1 MKLAVAIA
9 TVTALRQAAV
19 TRADCDF
26 GSNYTSYSNISYA
39 CSFDVG
45 IGIICNF
52 SETNTFSSGDTN
64 VTTTTNRGNNLA
76 IWKMGDKDSTVQCY
90 SDVSSEFVLTSY
102 PNGST
107 FGVSTGDFVLGMDSV
122 NNTVADGVPLSS
134 PGLYYIEGGSDEFW
148 INEYGNSDLI
158 KAEGDITDLCEVLGV
173 SNSVA
178 AETTNAITPLKNIV
192 LKTALYTNPAP
203 FVYEENNTWTGY
215 MVDVANLLVEEAL
228 KDGYNLTYDIDYE
241 NSLFNDN
248 TPNIS
253 TSDYGVD
260 YLTCTEE
267 QKQQDPNKCF
277 DFFIGVFQRTTGRQG
292 KVVFLPPALSTHLIL
307 LGLKENQDF
316 KSIEDVA
323 NKNGTLCIPQLM
335 QLYSGFTTDDSLPL
349 VICDAGDAQQV
360 VCLDKLINGT
370 CDMLVNYNQ
379 QAGSALLSYPQK
391 DAIAMYDDI
400 TKNVENDEKWL
411 SMPLSPSLGAE
422 TTVMMSRWMY
432 NAYKDGE
439 MGRLQEKYFGFK
451 NDYPQLFPEEINI
464 TSSVYRNPPHAYQ
477 KPDGS
482 WEGIVF
488 DAAAN
493 ITKTAAKYGIKLNI
507 DVSTKEGDVV
517 SDLPGDLGTPT
528 GSLQTISPDCK
539 EKNVSPC
546 FDMILGD
553 YTINSLRQSGLATF
567 TPPYINNFVTTIKR
581 KDGSFNTIDEANN
594 GGGTVCLW
602 KGSYAENVVG
612 PSVDNPVECD
622 DQDMCYN
629 MVKEGLC
636 DMTVDGHLSALARQ
650 VTNPELVETGVVVP
664 NTLGYGAFPMTT
676 SLDPAVQIAIAYFM
690 HDYTDGLDLM
700 AIGDPYMTLTSSSN
714 STQAGDPYITLTSS
728 SNPTNAPTSS
738 SGVATSTPISAT
750 PTKDPTSSAVTVSV
764 RFVQLGA
771 LAVLFA
777 TLVYMLN

>member
-1 MKLAVAIA
+1 M
-9 TVTALRQAAV
+9 
-19 TRADCDF
+19 
-26 GSNYTSYSNISYA
+26 
-39 CSFDVG
+39 
-45 IGIICNF
+45 
-52 SETNTFSSGDTN
+52 
-64 VTTTTNRGNNLA
+64 
-76 IWKMGDKDSTVQCY
+76 
-90 SDVSSEFVLTSY
+90 
-102 PNGST
+102 
-107 FGVSTGDFVLGMDSV
+107 
-122 NNTVADGVPLSS
+122 
-134 PGLYYIEGGSDEFW
+134 
-148 INEYGNSDLI
+148 
-158 KAEGDITDLCEVLGV
+158 
-173 SNSVA
+173 
-178 AETTNAITPLKNIV
+178 
-192 LKTALYTNPAP
+192 
-203 FVYEENNTWTGY
+203 
-215 MVDVANLLVEEAL
+215 
-228 KDGYNLTYDIDYE
+228 
-241 NSLFNDN
+241 
-248 TPNIS
+248 
-253 TSDYGVD
+253 
-260 YLTCTEE
+260 
-267 QKQQDPNKCF
+267 
-277 DFFIGVFQRTTGRQG
+277 
-292 KVVFLPPALSTHLIL
+292 IL
-307 LGLKENQDF
+307 LGLKENQHF

-335 QLYSGFTTDDSLPL
+335 QSYSGFATNDTLPL
-349 VICDAGDAQQV
+349 VICGAGDAQQV

-391 DAIAMYDDI
+391 DAIAMYDGI
-400 TKNVENDEKWL
+400 TKNVSNDEKWL

-439 MGRLQEKYFGFK
+439 MGKLQEKYFGFK
-451 NDYPQLFPEEINI
+451 NDFPQLFPEEINI
-464 TSSVYRNPPHAYQ
+464 SSSVYRNPPHAYQ

-493 ITKTAAKYGIKLNI
+493 MTKAAAKYGIKLNI

-528 GSLQTISPDCK
+528 GSLQTISPDCE

-567 TPPYINNFVTTIKR
+567 TPPYINEFITTIRR
-581 KDGSFNTIDEANN
+581 KDGSFNTIDEANTE
-594 GGGTVCLW
+594 GGTVCLW
-602 KGSYAENVVG
+602 KGSYAENIVG

-636 DMTVDGHLSALARQ
+636 DMTVDGNLSALARQ
-650 VTNPELVETGVVVP
+650 VTDPELFETGVVVP

-676 SLDPAVQIAIAYFM
+676 SLDPAVQIAITYFM

-700 AIGDPYMTLTSSSN
+700 AIGDPYM
-714 STQAGDPYITLTSS
+714 TLTSS

-750 PTKDPTSSAVTVSV
+750 PTKDPTPTSSGVTVSV
-764 RFVQLGA
+764 CFGQLGA
-771 LAVLFA
+771 LAVLFS

>member
-1 MKLAVAIA
+1 MKLAFAIA

-26 GSNYTSYSNISYA
+26 GSNYTTYFNRSDL
-39 CSFDVG
+39 CPFDVG
-45 IGIICNF
+45 FGVITNF
-52 SETNTFSSGDTN
+52 SESNTISSGDTN
-64 VTTTTNRGNNLA
+64 VTTTEDRRNIA
-76 IWKMGDKDSTVQCY
+76 IWKVGEKDSTVQCY
-90 SDVSSEFVLTSY
+90 SDITYEKVSTSY
-102 PNGST
+102 PNGSMFT
-107 FGVSTGDFVLGMDSV
+107 LDTGDFVFWLDSV
-122 NNTVADGVPLSS
+122 NSTFADGIPLSS
-134 PGLYYIEGGSDEFW
+134 PGLYYFQGGRVEAWSNDV
-148 INEYGNSDLI
+148 NGDVV

-173 SNSVA
+173 SNSVVA

-277 DFFIGVFQRTTGRQG
+277 DFFMGVFQRNTGRQG

-307 LGLKENQDF
+307 LGLTENQDF

-335 QLYSGFTTDDSLPL
+335 EDYSGFSTNDSLPL

-370 CDMLVNYNQ
+370 CDMIVDYNQ
-379 QAGSALLSYPQK
+379 QAGSVLLSYPQK
-391 DAIAMYDDI
+391 DAIAMYDI
-400 TKNVENDEKWL
+400 QNVNDEEWL
-411 SMPLSPSLGAE
+411 SFPLSPSLSAE

-439 MGRLQEKYFGFK
+439 MGKLQEKYFGFR
-451 NDYPQLFPEEINI
+451 NDYPELFPEEINI

-493 ITKTAAKYGIKLNI
+493 MTKAAAKYGIKLNI

-528 GSLQTISPDCK
+528 GSLQTISPDCE

-553 YTINSLRQSGLATF
+553 YSINSLRQSGLATF
-567 TPPYINNFVTTIKR
+567 TPPYINNFVTTIRR
-581 KDGSFNTIDEANN
+581 KDGSFKTIDEANTE
-594 GGGTVCLW
+594 GGTVCLW
-602 KGSYAENVVG
+602 KGSYAENIVG
-612 PSVDNPVECD
+612 PSVDNPVECY

-650 VTNPELVETGVVVP
+650 ITDPELVETGVVVP
-664 NTLGYGAFPMTT
+664 NTLGYGAFPMMT
-676 SLDPAVQIAIAYFM
+676 SLDPVVQIAISYFM

-700 AIGDPYMTLTSSSN
+700 TIGDPYMTLTSSSN

-738 SGVATSTPISAT
+738 SGIATSTPTSAT
-750 PTKDPTSSAVTVSV
+750 PTKDPTSSGVTVSV
-764 RFVQLGA
+764 RFGQLGT
-771 LAVLFA
+771 LAVLFS